1 MFQLL
6 ELIENEEDREFCRKL
21 SEQFDSAM
29 YHVAYG
35 ILKNSAD
42 AEDAVQESYIAIINN
57 LDKISRENC
66 HKAWNY
72 IVTIVRSRAINVYR
86 RRNRESKMDEDT
98 IENLLQESQGDGEFF
113 ELPDGSSMSE
123 LIGRM
128 KYPYKDVLY
137 LRYYNELSYEEIAT
151 ALDTTVDN
159 ARHISSRARKKLQ
172 EKVRE
177 GEFIMTEQELKDAI
191 TSACEA
197 DYKHAMAAPK
207 HRFSRIFRKKI
218 KVLLQPDMGK
228 HTIPALYPVHGR
240 RRVIVV
246 VAVLVLL
253 LGTTVMGRS
262 FFQSLLGKYI
272 LTGYTDH
279 VQLNLG
285 EPENL
290 EMVAIEDNEKN
301 TMGIGAEPDSEEDF
315 EFVCKKPQWVP
326 EGYTLEREEYKEDF
340 QLYQN
345 NYVNNDGKYA
355 LYQQMR
361 NDRVDNIG
369 ISSNGGEQQEVM
381 IENFKGYFIPDDVLD
396 EEKGNLVWED
406 GTYLYMM
413 VGDLTKEE
421 LIRMAETIK

>member
-1 MFQLL
+1 
-6 ELIENEEDREFCRKL
+6 
-21 SEQFDSAM
+21 
-29 YHVAYG
+29 
-35 ILKNSAD
+35 
-42 AEDAVQESYIAIINN
+42 
-57 LDKISRENC
+57 
-66 HKAWNY
+66 
-72 IVTIVRSRAINVYR
+72 
-86 RRNRESKMDEDT
+86 
-98 IENLLQESQGDGEFF
+98 
-113 ELPDGSSMSE
+113 
-123 LIGRM
+123 
-128 KYPYKDVLY
+128 
-137 LRYYNELSYEEIAT
+137 
-151 ALDTTVDN
+151 
-159 ARHISSRARKKLQ
+159 
-172 EKVRE
+172 
-177 GEFIMTEQELKDAI
+177 MTEQELKDAI

-290 EMVAIEDNEKN
+290 EMEAIEDNEKN

>member
-1 MFQLL
+1 
-6 ELIENEEDREFCRKL
+6 
-21 SEQFDSAM
+21 
-29 YHVAYG
+29 
-35 ILKNSAD
+35 
-42 AEDAVQESYIAIINN
+42 
-57 LDKISRENC
+57 
-66 HKAWNY
+66 
-72 IVTIVRSRAINVYR
+72 
-86 RRNRESKMDEDT
+86 
-98 IENLLQESQGDGEFF
+98 
-113 ELPDGSSMSE
+113 
-123 LIGRM
+123 
-128 KYPYKDVLY
+128 
-137 LRYYNELSYEEIAT
+137 
-151 ALDTTVDN
+151 
-159 ARHISSRARKKLQ
+159 
-172 EKVRE
+172 
-177 GEFIMTEQELKDAI
+177 MTEQELKDAI
-191 TSACEA
+191 ASACEA

-207 HRFSRIFRKKI
+207 HHFSRTFRKKI

-240 RRVIVV
+240 RRVIVI

-253 LGTTVMGRS
+253 LGTTVTGRS

-301 TMGIGAEPDSEEDF
+301 TMEIGVEPDSEEDF

-326 EGYTLEREEYKEDF
+326 EGYTLEREEYKENF

-381 IENFKGYFIPDDVLD
+381 IKNVKGYFIPDDVLD

-406 GTYLYMM
+406 GTYLYMIA
-413 VGDLTKEE
+413 GDLTKEE

>member
-1 MFQLL
+1 
-6 ELIENEEDREFCRKL
+6 
-21 SEQFDSAM
+21 
-29 YHVAYG
+29 
-35 ILKNSAD
+35 
-42 AEDAVQESYIAIINN
+42 
-57 LDKISRENC
+57 
-66 HKAWNY
+66 
-72 IVTIVRSRAINVYR
+72 
-86 RRNRESKMDEDT
+86 
-98 IENLLQESQGDGEFF
+98 
-113 ELPDGSSMSE
+113 
-123 LIGRM
+123 
-128 KYPYKDVLY
+128 
-137 LRYYNELSYEEIAT
+137 
-151 ALDTTVDN
+151 
-159 ARHISSRARKKLQ
+159 
-172 EKVRE
+172 
-177 GEFIMTEQELKDAI
+177 
-191 TSACEA
+191 
-197 DYKHAMAAPK
+197 MAAPK

>member
-1 MFQLL
+1 
-6 ELIENEEDREFCRKL
+6 
-21 SEQFDSAM
+21 
-29 YHVAYG
+29 
-35 ILKNSAD
+35 
-42 AEDAVQESYIAIINN
+42 
-57 LDKISRENC
+57 
-66 HKAWNY
+66 
-72 IVTIVRSRAINVYR
+72 
-86 RRNRESKMDEDT
+86 
-98 IENLLQESQGDGEFF
+98 
-113 ELPDGSSMSE
+113 
-123 LIGRM
+123 
-128 KYPYKDVLY
+128 
-137 LRYYNELSYEEIAT
+137 
-151 ALDTTVDN
+151 
-159 ARHISSRARKKLQ
+159 
-172 EKVRE
+172 
-177 GEFIMTEQELKDAI
+177 MTEQELKDAI

-207 HRFSRIFRKKI
+207 HRFSRTFRKKI
-218 KVLLQPDMGK
+218 KVLLQPGMGK
-228 HTIPALYPVHGR
+228 RTIPALYPVHGR
-240 RRVIVV
+240 RRVIMV
-246 VAVLVLL
+246 VAVLILI
-253 LGTTVMGRS
+253 LGTTVMGRG
-262 FFQSLLGKYI
+262 FFQSPLGKYI

-301 TMGIGAEPDSEEDF
+301 TMEICAEPDSEEDF

>member
-1 MFQLL
+1 
-6 ELIENEEDREFCRKL
+6 
-21 SEQFDSAM
+21 
-29 YHVAYG
+29 
-35 ILKNSAD
+35 
-42 AEDAVQESYIAIINN
+42 
-57 LDKISRENC
+57 
-66 HKAWNY
+66 
-72 IVTIVRSRAINVYR
+72 
-86 RRNRESKMDEDT
+86 
-98 IENLLQESQGDGEFF
+98 
-113 ELPDGSSMSE
+113 
-123 LIGRM
+123 
-128 KYPYKDVLY
+128 
-137 LRYYNELSYEEIAT
+137 
-151 ALDTTVDN
+151 
-159 ARHISSRARKKLQ
+159 
-172 EKVRE
+172 
-177 GEFIMTEQELKDAI
+177 MTEQELKDAI

-207 HRFSRIFRKKI
+207 HRYSRTFRKKI
-218 KVLLQPDMGK
+218 KVLLHPDMGK

-240 RRVIVV
+240 RRVIVI

-253 LGTTVMGRS
+253 LGTTVTGRS

-290 EMVAIEDNEKN
+290 EMVAIEDNEKK
-301 TMGIGAEPDSEEDF
+301 TMESGVEPDSEEEF

-326 EGYTLEREEYKEDF
+326 EGYTLEREEYKENF

-381 IENFKGYFIPDDVLD
+381 IKNVKGYFIPDDVLD

-406 GTYLYMM
+406 GTYLYMIA
-413 VGDLTKEE
+413 GDLTKEE

>member
-1 MFQLL
+1 
-6 ELIENEEDREFCRKL
+6 
-21 SEQFDSAM
+21 
-29 YHVAYG
+29 
-35 ILKNSAD
+35 
-42 AEDAVQESYIAIINN
+42 
-57 LDKISRENC
+57 
-66 HKAWNY
+66 
-72 IVTIVRSRAINVYR
+72 
-86 RRNRESKMDEDT
+86 
-98 IENLLQESQGDGEFF
+98 
-113 ELPDGSSMSE
+113 
-123 LIGRM
+123 
-128 KYPYKDVLY
+128 
-137 LRYYNELSYEEIAT
+137 
-151 ALDTTVDN
+151 
-159 ARHISSRARKKLQ
+159 
-172 EKVRE
+172 
-177 GEFIMTEQELKDAI
+177 MTEQELKDAI

-197 DYKHAMAAPK
+197 DYKRAMAAPK
-207 HRFSRIFRKKI
+207 HRFSRTFRKKI
-218 KVLLQPDMGK
+218 KVLLQPGMGK

-253 LGTTVMGRS
+253 LGTTVTGRS
-262 FFQSLLGKYI
+262 FFQSLLGKCI
-272 LTGYTDH
+272 LTGYIDH

-301 TMGIGAEPDSEEDF
+301 TMETGAEPDSEEDF

-326 EGYTLEREEYKEDF
+326 EGYTLEREEYIEDF

-345 NYVNNDGKYA
+345 SYVNKDGKYA

-369 ISSNGGEQQEVM
+369 ISSNGDEQQEVI
-381 IENFKGYFIPDDVLD
+381 IENFKGYFIPDDVLE

-406 GTYLYMM
+406 GKYLYMM